1 VAAGATTVINERGR
15 DLKWWTFAGRGANAG
30 LAAAIGKRIPGGATS
45 DNLTVT
51 IQDGME
57 IEGID
62 DLLDSL
68 STLPDDE
75 FLPEVDDEAVRS
87 LKFSDCLP
95 RTMAT
100 RMLQRR
106 CCDLPSLRA
115 VLAEPIRRVMKNTS
129 GIDFS
134 PLVAFLLIQ
143 VAMMVV
149 LAPIE
154 RQLAVLL

>member
-1 VAAGATTVINERGR
+1 MRSLLADDGDREAWSTRARTAIETARSDFPWVAAGATTVINERGR

-30 LAAAIGKRIPGGATS
+30 LAAAIGKRIPGAATS

-51 IQDGME
+51 IQDGLE

-115 VLAEPIRRVMKNTS
+115 VLAEPIRRAKVS
-129 GIDFS
+129 S
-134 PLVAFLLIQ
+134 S
-143 VAMMVV
+143 
-149 LAPIE
+149 
-154 RQLAVLL
+154 